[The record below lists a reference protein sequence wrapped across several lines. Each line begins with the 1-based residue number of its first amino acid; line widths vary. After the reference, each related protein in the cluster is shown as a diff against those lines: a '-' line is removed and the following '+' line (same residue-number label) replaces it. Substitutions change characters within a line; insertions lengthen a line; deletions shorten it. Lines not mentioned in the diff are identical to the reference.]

1 MPVLQRVSSVSRSLV
16 LCSLAAG
23 SLLPAL
29 PALAQDSAFLACGRF
44 EDRGQRIACLEDALE
59 AALGAQA
66 AAADSA
72 PAAAASQAPVTSQA
86 ATGTAPAA
94 PAPAAQP
101 PAAQP
106 PAAATV
112 SSEERSLLDRI
123 RNFGRS
129 DAGIS
134 ISTNE
139 SGQEQLNDT
148 IAALEK
154 RNNLWI
160 ITLSSGQVWRQTYAR
175 NLLLRKGDAISIY
188 QEGIGNAYR
197 LATPRLSGF
206 IRVERVQ

>member
-59 AALGAQA
+59 AALATQA

-86 ATGTAPAA
+86 ATSA
-94 PAPAAQP
+94 APAAQA

>member
-23 SLLPAL
+23 SLSPAL
-29 PALAQDSAFLACGRF
+29 PALAQAQDSAFLACGRF

-66 AAADSA
+66 AVADSA

-86 ATGTAPAA
+86 ATGAAPAA
-94 PAPAAQP
+94 PA

-175 NLLLRKGDAISIY
+175 NLLLREGDAISIY